1 MAAHARQVKR
11 KARKQR
17 RPGAAKKRSMR
28 RRSRK
33 VDHTAPRTAKQYF
46 AMSRESQ
53 DLWDHI
59 VQVPARMRSG
69 NISLP
74 KAAREF
80 GARPYLVRHFAGAA
94 FRKLPNGRYAAKAV
108 DRLLR
113 ILLVPSK
120 KGLIEIALR
129 DSRQASLIGEY
140 WGAVDRYLSTGDASG
155 LNKFKR
161 IRITDATGKRVRL
174 LTDLDELR
182 RQASAGVLRFE
193 SLYGRTS

>member
-1 MAAHARQVKR
+1 MKNRTRRTKR
-11 KARKQR
+11 IARKQR
-17 RPGAAKKRSMR
+17 KPRPAKRR
-28 RRSRK
+28 LVPRRSRQIIR
-33 VDHTAPRTAKQYF
+33 TAPRTAKQYF

-69 NISLP
+69 NVSLP

-80 GARPYLVRHFAGAA
+80 GVRPYLVRHLASAA
-94 FRKLPNGRYAAKAV
+94 FRKLPNGRYVTKAV

-113 ILLVPSK
+113 ILPIPSK

-129 DSRQASLIGEY
+129 DSRQASLISEY
-140 WGAVDRYLSTGDASG
+140 WSAVDRYLSTGDASG
-155 LNKFKR
+155 LNKLKR
-161 IRITDATGKRVRL
+161 IRIIDASGKRVRL